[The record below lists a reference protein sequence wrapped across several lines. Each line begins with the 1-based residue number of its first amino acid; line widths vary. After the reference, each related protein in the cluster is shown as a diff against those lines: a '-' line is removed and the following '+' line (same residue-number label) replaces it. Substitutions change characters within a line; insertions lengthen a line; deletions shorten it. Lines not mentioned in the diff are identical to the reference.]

1 MHDSSFRS
9 NRCSCRRHWRQTFRV
24 TAAGDGGSYTLIDTA
39 LERGASTDCPN
50 GNRFS
55 GFASAVQTAK
65 AVLRLIG
72 SPGTSLKRVFMSL
85 LDEG

>member
-1 MHDSSFRS
+1 MIPHSDRIVVAAAVTGG
-9 NRCSCRRHWRQTFRV
+9 RHFGLRL
-24 TAAGDGGSYTLIDTA
+24 AGDGGSYNSH
-39 LERGASTDCPN
+39 RHPASARCVDGLPD

-72 SPGTSLKRVFMSL
+72 SAGTSLKRGVNVTS
-85 LDEG
+85 E

>member
-1 MHDSSFRS
+1 MIPHFDRIVVASG
-9 NRCSCRRHWRQTFRV
+9 RHFGV
-24 TAAGDGGSYTLIDTA
+24 TAAGDGGSYS
-39 LERGASTDCPN
+39 ASARCVDGLPD

-85 LDEG
+85 LNEG

>member
-1 MHDSSFRS
+1 VIPHSDRIVVAAAVTGGRHFRAS
-9 NRCSCRRHWRQTFRV
+9 AQCV
-24 TAAGDGGSYTLIDTA
+24 DGLPD
-39 LERGASTDCPN
+39 

-72 SPGTSLKRVFMSL
+72 SPGTSLKRGINVTS
-85 LDEG
+85 E